1 MPEKV
6 ALTYLF
12 FAYAAAFA
20 VLIGY
25 VARTAVGTRRLEEEV
40 ERLRLEM
47 RTMVDDTAVGI
58 DAGGPGGER

>member
-1 MPEKV
+1 MPEKI

-40 ERLRLEM
+40 ERLRSEM
-47 RTMVDDTAVGI
+47 QTMLDESAAADGLGRGA
-58 DAGGPGGER
+58 ER

>member
-1 MPEKV
+1 MPEKI

-40 ERLRLEM
+40 ERLRTEM
-47 RTMVDDTAVGI
+47 QTMLDESAAADGLGRGA
-58 DAGGPGGER
+58 ER

>member
-12 FAYAAAFA
+12 FGYLAAFA

-47 RTMVDDTAVGI
+47 RTIVDETA
-58 DAGGPGGER
+58 AGGDGGAGPGR